1 MWTVFWEKSLVLH
14 IPHFSIRV
22 CSLLSF
28 TLLCTQGGCPVGLVP
43 PGLLWSLASICFQPV
58 GGNSRGWVGGAR
70 VGIDS
75 PSAPSCGLALAAS
88 SALAEQPLSASC
100 SSRQARLQLPS
111 FTPSGLVVV
120 LPPAPSL
127 WVLRHL
133 DFLYPH
139 PDLEVFCSLRALQLP
154 L

>member
-1 MWTVFWEKSLVLH
+1 MWTVFWEKSLVLR
-14 IPHFSIRV
+14 IPHFAIRV

-43 PGLLWSLASICFQPV
+43 PGLLWSPASICFQPV
-58 GGNSRGWVGGAR
+58 GGDSRGWVAGGR

-75 PSAPSCGLALAAS
+75 PSAPSCGLALATS
-88 SALAEQPLSASC
+88 SALAEQPLCASC
-100 SSRQARLQLPS
+100 SSRQVRLQLPS
-111 FTPSGLVVV
+111 FTPSGLGVA